1 MFISPLCYVGGQ
13 TTTEMED
20 EVEIT
25 TMETDWKSGI
35 TGADLSVVD
44 SEGGIEDKAAVDF
57 LILDEDV

>member
-1 MFISPLCYVGGQ
+1 MFISPSFYVGGQ

-25 TMETDWKSGI
+25 TMDTDWKSGI

-44 SEGGIEDKAAVDF
+44 SEDGIED
-57 LILDEDV
+57 

>member
-1 MFISPLCYVGGQ
+1 MFALLSYLPVFISPSFYVGGQ
-13 TTTEMED
+13 TTTEIED

-44 SEGGIEDKAAVDF
+44 SEDGIEN
-57 LILDEDV
+57 

>member
-1 MFISPLCYVGGQ
+1 MFISPSFYVGGQ
-13 TTTEMED
+13 TTTEIED

-44 SEGGIEDKAAVDF
+44 SEDGIRQQW
-57 LILDEDV
+57 IS